1 MDLLVDTSKKPC
13 ECSEKWIPAATSL
26 LENNAK
32 FNEVKVNPVTD
43 WRNAM
48 LDAMQKGRKRGYI
61 VTHVG
66 KEGTEGKSF
75 LMKPLFAVFG
85 AENVFISPT
94 SRNFPLLHLEKARAT
109 LLDDWRFNE
118 DILSYNLQLL
128 WRTPI

>member
-1 MDLLVDTSKKPC
+1 MDLLVAASNKPC
-13 ECSEKWIPAATSL
+13 VCSEKWIPAATSL
-26 LENNAK
+26 LENNAA

-61 VTHVG
+61 VTHTGV
-66 KEGTEGKSF
+66 KGTEGKSF
-75 LMKPLFAVFG
+75 LMKHLYAVFG
-85 AENVFISPT
+85 FEHLFISPT
-94 SRNFPLLHLEKARAT
+94 KTNFPLVGLEKARAP

>member
-1 MDLLVDTSKKPC
+1 MDLLVDASKKPC
-13 ECSEKWIPAATSL
+13 ECGDKWIPVATSL

-85 AENVFISPT
+85 AENLFISPT
-94 SRNFPLLHLEKARAT
+94 SWNFLLLNLEKARAT

-128 WRTPI
+128 WRTQI